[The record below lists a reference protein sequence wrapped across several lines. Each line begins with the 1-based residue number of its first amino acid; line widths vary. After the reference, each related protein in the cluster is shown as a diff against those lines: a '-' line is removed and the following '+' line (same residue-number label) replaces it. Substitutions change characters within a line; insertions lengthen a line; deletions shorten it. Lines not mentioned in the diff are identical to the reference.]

1 VDWIGRKSV
10 YQPRNEWKG
19 EGEGKG
25 DGEDKK
31 AGDGWAGVLVVVR
44 LKEEAEVVVMKEE

>member
-1 VDWIGRKSV
+1 MDWIGRKSV

-19 EGEGKG
+19 EGKE
-25 DGEDKK
+25 DGENKRG
-31 AGDGWAGVLVVVR
+31 GDGWVGVLVMVR